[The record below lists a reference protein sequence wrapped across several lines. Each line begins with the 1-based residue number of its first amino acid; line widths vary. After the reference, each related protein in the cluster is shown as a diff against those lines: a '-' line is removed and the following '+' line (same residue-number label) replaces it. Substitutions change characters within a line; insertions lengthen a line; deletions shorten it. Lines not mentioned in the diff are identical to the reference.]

1 MKRLL
6 SIVALLAGC
15 AHGPTSYSDMELWY
29 KDCRPY
35 KFLSS
40 LTVITPQS
48 PGSTV
53 MSAEAAPKRALVKR
67 PECAA
72 SGSWQ
77 VVDLIPSKP
86 EGSSP
91 TVSIS
96 GPARYDLRDV
106 PPPFGDP
113 R

>member
-15 AHGPTSYSDMELWY
+15 AHGPTSYSDMEIWY
-29 KDCRPY
+29 RDCRPY
-35 KFLSS
+35 KFPSS

-48 PGSTV
+48 PGATV
-53 MSAEAAPKRALVKR
+53 MPKESAPARALVKR
-67 PECAA
+67 PECGGA
-72 SGSWQ
+72 WQ
-77 VVDLIPSKP
+77 VVDLVLATP

-91 TVSIS
+91 AVSGS

>member
-15 AHGPTSYSDMELWY
+15 AHGPSSYSDMEIWY
-29 KDCRPY
+29 RDCRPY
-35 KFLSS
+35 QFPSS

-67 PECAA
+67 SDCGGA
-72 SGSWQ
+72 WQ

-91 TVSIS
+91 AVSVS